1 MSNAISDMFK
11 MEDLRKKI
19 LFTLLILAI
28 TRIGTVIPV
37 PGVNPT
43 LLEQYFLSQS
53 SSGSLGLVE
62 YLNFFSGGAFSNFSL
77 FTLGVMPYISMQI
90 IIQLLML
97 IIPKM
102 KQWGEDAEGRK
113 KIQKVTRYGTIVVCL
128 LQSFVVT
135 VYARS
140 IQYYVPGVITID
152 MLPFTLISMLT
163 VTAGTMT
170 LVWLGEK
177 ITQYGVGNG
186 ISLLIFAGIVAR
198 FPSAIATMI
207 NGVVAGKGSS
217 NYINP
222 VFLVLVVVMFIIV
235 VALVVCEQEGE
246 RKIPV
251 NYAKRVVGRRMY
263 GAQSSYIPFKIN
275 PSGVIPVIF
284 ASAVLSFPLQI
295 AQALGSNVK
304 WLQSVANWLDPSGAP
319 YIIIYTILII
329 AFAFFYTQVSLNPV
343 EMAKQIR
350 ENGGSVPGVRA
361 EKLEEYL
368 TKVLNRIVLPGSL
381 FLAFIALIPTL
392 IQIIFK
398 FPESVAMLFGGTSL
412 IILVGV
418 DLEMMKQIES
428 IMKMHH
434 HEGFVGVKKIKSKS
448 L

>member
-1 MSNAISDMFK
+1 MSNTISDMFK

-19 LFTLLILAI
+19 LFTLLILVI

-37 PGVNPT
+37 PGINPT

-53 SSGSLGLVE
+53 TSGNLGLVE

-90 IIQLLML
+90 IVQLLML
-97 IIPKM
+97 IIPTLK
-102 KQWGEDAEGRK
+102 KWGEDADGRR
-113 KIQKVTRYGTIVVCL
+113 KIQKLTRYGTIVVCL

-140 IQYYVPGVITID
+140 IQSYLPGVITID

-163 VTAGTMT
+163 VTAGSMI

-177 ITQYGVGNG
+177 ITQFGVGNG

-198 FPSAIATMI
+198 IPSALNVLIQGIIADT
-207 NGVVAGKGSS
+207 
-217 NYINP
+217 INP
-222 VFLVLVVVMFIIV
+222 VLVVVVLVMFIIV

-251 NYAKRVVGRRMY
+251 NYAKRVVGRKMY

-284 ASAVLSFPLQI
+284 ASAILSFPLQI
-295 AQALGSNVK
+295 ASALGPNVR
-304 WLQSVANWLDPSGAP
+304 WLQSVANWLDPQGAP
-319 YIIIYTILII
+319 YLIIYTILII

-350 ENGGSVPGVRA
+350 ENGGSVPGVRS

-368 TKVLNRIVLPGSL
+368 TKVLNRIVLPGSI

-392 IQIIFK
+392 VQLIFK
-398 FPESVAMLFGGTSL
+398 FPQSVAMLFGGTSL

-418 DLEMMKQIES
+418 ELELMKQIES

-434 HEGFVGVKKIKSKS
+434 HEGFVGVKKIKSKN

>member
-1 MSNAISDMFK
+1 MSNTISDMFK

-19 LFTLLILAI
+19 LFTLLILVI

-37 PGVNPT
+37 PGINPT

-53 SSGSLGLVE
+53 TSGNLGLVE

-90 IIQLLML
+90 IVQLLML
-97 IIPKM
+97 IIPTLK
-102 KQWGEDAEGRK
+102 KWGEDADGRR
-113 KIQKVTRYGTIVVCL
+113 KIQKLTRYGTIVVCL

-140 IQYYVPGVITID
+140 IQSYLPGVITID

-163 VTAGTMT
+163 VTAGSMI

-177 ITQYGVGNG
+177 ITQFGVGNG

-198 FPSAIATMI
+198 IPSALNVLIQGIIAGT
-207 NGVVAGKGSS
+207 
-217 NYINP
+217 INP
-222 VFLVLVVVMFIIV
+222 VLVVVVLVMFIIV

-251 NYAKRVVGRRMY
+251 NYAKRVVGRKMY

-275 PSGVIPVIF
+275 PSGVITVIF
-284 ASAVLSFPLQI
+284 DSAILSFPLQI
-295 AQALGSNVK
+295 ASALGPNVR
-304 WLQSVANWLDPSGAP
+304 WLQSVANWLDPQGAP
-319 YIIIYTILII
+319 YLIIYTILII

-350 ENGGSVPGVRA
+350 ENGGSVPGVRS
-361 EKLEEYL
+361 EKLEEYF
-368 TKVLNRIVLPGSL
+368 TKVLNRIVLPGSI

-392 IQIIFK
+392 VQLIFK
-398 FPESVAMLFGGTSL
+398 VPQSVAMLFGGTSL

-418 DLEMMKQIES
+418 ELELMKQIES

-434 HEGFVGVKKIKSKS
+434 HEGFVGVKKIKSKN